1 MRTPSQLTL
10 SELLQLHCRRVD
22 ILRYPSCQTPKLAFP
37 SSIIFPFAL
46 ALARPRLIRLRYQAL
61 SRLIFP
67 WPLRRGRPGFYGKER
82 IVEFGRSVFCHGELL
97 SGQRKARLV
106 QSSEKDDTG
115 LEGVVIAE
123 QGVCVYG
130 IDVTVDNE
138 MDRRG
143 GRVPL

>member
-1 MRTPSQLTL
+1 M
-10 SELLQLHCRRVD
+10 
-22 ILRYPSCQTPKLAFP
+22 
-37 SSIIFPFAL
+37 
-46 ALARPRLIRLRYQAL
+46 
-61 SRLIFP
+61 
-67 WPLRRGRPGFYGKER
+67 
-82 IVEFGRSVFCHGELL
+82 EFGRSVFCHGEQL
-97 SGQRKARLV
+97 SRQRKTRLV
-106 QSSEKDDTG
+106 QSSEKDDAG